1 MTDTTRGTGRHGS
14 RNRRAQP
21 LNLDRRIVACAL
33 VLGCLAGPAWAQA
46 PAGCPV
52 SSTHVTAF
60 QPLEHSRAAV
70 QRGRLTVLA
79 VGSSSIEGVGASSPQ
94 RGFVPLLEAGLERR
108 LPGIEVT
115 VINRGI
121 GGETTRDTEGR
132 IPLQTS
138 LTVPDVVVWQW
149 GTNDVLRDR
158 PTGDVVADF
167 RRGADWLDRAGVD
180 VLLIDP
186 QRLPEDTDN
195 PGFKGR
201 NPSLAAMARTIAD
214 EARTRGYAVLARHAA
229 MADWGALPGGGVGP
243 DDLQLNDDGYA
254 CWAENTAEGLAAP
267 LR

>member
-1 MTDTTRGTGRHGS
+1 MI
-14 RNRRAQP
+14 
-21 LNLDRRIVACAL
+21 LDRCVAAFTLAFACVTGP
-33 VLGCLAGPAWAQA
+33 VLAQA

-52 SSTHVTAF
+52 SSAHVTAF
-60 QPLEHSRAAV
+60 QPLDHGRAAV

-79 VGSSSIEGVGASSPQ
+79 LGSSSIEGVGASAPE

-121 GGETTRDTEGR
+121 GGEITRDTEGR

-138 LTVPDVVVWQW
+138 LTVPDIVIWQW

-158 PTGDVVADF
+158 PTQDVLADF

-186 QRLPEDTDN
+186 QRLPEDTEN
-195 PGFKGR
+195 AGFRGR
-201 NPSLAAMARTIAD
+201 NPALAAMARTIAD
-214 EARTRGYAVLARHAA
+214 EARTRGYTVLARHAA
-229 MADWGALPGGGVGP
+229 MAEWSALPGGGVGP
-243 DDLQLNDDGYA
+243 DDLHLNDDGYA
-254 CWAENTAEGLAAP
+254 CWAENTAEGLAAA

>member
-1 MTDTTRGTGRHGS
+1 MS
-14 RNRRAQP
+14 
-21 LNLDRRIVACAL
+21 LDRSVAAAAL
-33 VLGCLAGPAWAQA
+33 ALACLAGPALAQA

-52 SSTHVTAF
+52 SSAHVTAF
-60 QPLEHSRAAV
+60 EPMQHARAAV

-79 VGSSSIEGVGASSPQ
+79 LGSSSIEGVGASHPE
-94 RGFVPLLEAGLERR
+94 RGFVPLLESGLERR
-108 LPGIEVT
+108 LPGVEVT

-121 GGETTRDTEGR
+121 GGETTLDTEGR

-138 LTVPDVVVWQW
+138 LTVPDIVIWQW

-158 PTGDVVADF
+158 PTADVVADF

-195 PGFKGR
+195 PGFRGR
-201 NPSLAAMARTIAD
+201 NPALAAMAQTIAD

-229 MADWGALPGGGVGP
+229 MAEWSALPGGGVGP
-243 DDLQLNDDGYA
+243 DDLHLNDAGYA
-254 CWAENTAEGLAAP
+254 CWAENTAEGLAAA